1 MTAKLKEIDFKSLLI
16 GFLLAAVFF
25 LTIGASSGT
34 RDVRIVGINTYD
46 DLRVS
51 VEKINTRDIP
61 VKITDVD
68 SSAEL

>member
-1 MTAKLKEIDFKSLLI
+1 
-16 GFLLAAVFF
+16 
-25 LTIGASSGT
+25 TIGASSGT

-68 SSAEL
+68 SSAELKVIINGTKYNDPIPVKIKE